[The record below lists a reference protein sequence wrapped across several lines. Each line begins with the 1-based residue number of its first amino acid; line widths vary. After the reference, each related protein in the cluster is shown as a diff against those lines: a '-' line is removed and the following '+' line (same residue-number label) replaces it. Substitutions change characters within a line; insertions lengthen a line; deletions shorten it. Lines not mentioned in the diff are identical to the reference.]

1 MELYILHS
9 GVLYKWSPVVF
20 RRIFC
25 QEKSQ
30 CHCEGFTKETS
41 HFCSLR
47 STLPWERSGA
57 KALPFLLPS
66 SDRIETPLHFS
77 SSIFQS
83 FMYFPDSVN
92 WFFLKDHVSWL
103 LQPEVNSF
111 LFSLVFPL
119 LKFCL
124 PHIQTT
130 WVMPS
135 AFLARP
141 VFFISTSMHSDH
153 HHRQEVSKSHK
164 IPNLDKMPYLVDI
177 RSDLGRGLLCL
188 QGFDAFLPQR
198 KKTSLDLLSCS

>member
-141 VFFISTSMHSDH
+141 VFFIANCVCLTINSL
-153 HHRQEVSKSHK
+153 HREKDINSSWIHELLQPRE
-164 IPNLDKMPYLVDI
+164 LV
-177 RSDLGRGLLCL
+177 
-188 QGFDAFLPQR
+188 
-198 KKTSLDLLSCS
+198 SLDSRFSQISIAITKYLR